1 MSSKGSMM
9 AKRDSIYKVLF
20 IQSKQ
25 VYEVYAKYISEEVLA
40 GFIELEELVFSNPSS
55 IVVDPSEEKLK
66 AEFADVSRVYI
77 PMHTV
82 LRIDEVK
89 SVGAAKVYD
98 SNHKSTDHFSDNMIK
113 MPQAFHLPP
122 EKETEKE

>member
-1 MSSKGSMM
+1 M

-25 VYEVYAKYISEEVLA
+25 VYEIYAKYISEEVLT
-40 GFIELEELVFSNPSS
+40 GFIELDELVFSNPSS
-55 IVVDPSEEKLK
+55 IVVDPTEEKLK

-89 SVGAAKVYD
+89 NAGIAKIYD
-98 SNHKSTDHFSDNMIK
+98 NDNKQGNHFSDNMIK
-113 MPQAFHLPP
+113 MPQAFQQSP
-122 EKETEKE
+122 EKD

>member
-1 MSSKGSMM
+1 M

-25 VYEVYAKYISEEVLA
+25 VYEIYAKYISEEVLA

-89 SVGAAKVYD
+89 SIGIAKVHENND
-98 SNHKSTDHFSDNMIK
+98 KTRGKLSDNMIK
-113 MPQAFHLPP
+113 MPQAFQQST